1 MFIFGKIKM
10 YIIATL
16 ALALPIIYV
25 FGQVKGRA
33 KEKNKVLTD
42 ELEAR
47 QRQYDFYKTMADNE
61 TDNLTD
67 RKSIT
72 DRLRSNGL
80 YDQTRNLL
88 STNQAV

>member
-47 QRQYDFYKTMADNE
+47 QKQYNFYKSMADDE
-61 TDNLTD
+61 AENLTD
-67 RKSIT
+67 RKSVA

-80 YDQTRNLL
+80 
-88 STNQAV
+88 

>member
-16 ALALPIIYV
+16 ALSLPIIYV

-33 KEKNKVLTD
+33 KENNKVLTD

-80 YDQTRNLL
+80 
-88 STNQAV
+88 

>member
-1 MFIFGKIKM
+1 MW
-10 YIIATL
+10 IIATL

-47 QRQYDFYKTMADNE
+47 QKQYNFYKSMADDE
-61 TDNLTD
+61 AENLTD
-67 RKSIT
+67 RKSVT

-80 YDQTRNLL
+80 
-88 STNQAV
+88 